1 MSDAVPQLVD
11 PDWLEP
17 RLDESD
23 LRVLECTVHL
33 DFDEEGTRH
42 TDSARDE
49 WERAH
54 IPGSVYADLVT
65 DLSDTSDDAY
75 PFERPAADAFAK
87 AMEQFGVGD
96 DTRVV
101 LYDNDVNEWAARVW
115 WLLRSYGF
123 DDVGVL
129 NGGWKRWVAEG
140 RPISIDGPE
149 LPEVTFTPDP
159 QPERVVDMATV
170 RAAIDDPDV
179 QLLNALRPP
188 DFKGAGRPIKYGRAG
203 RIPNSENVPAH
214 GDNGVVRGDL
224 ETYQAI
230 DDLADQF
237 QGVGATDASR
247 VITYCGGGIAAS
259 SVAFALEL
267 VGHDD
272 VAVYDRSLSEWGRDE
287 SAPMETG

>member
-1 MSDAVPQLVD
+1 MSDAVPQLVE
-11 PDWLEP
+11 PDWLEA
-17 RLDESD
+17 RLDDPD
-23 LRVLECTVHL
+23 LRILECTVHL
-33 DFDEEGTRH
+33 DFDDDGTRH
-42 TDSARDE
+42 TESARAE

-65 DLSDTSDDAY
+65 DLSDTNEGAY
-75 PFERPAADAFAK
+75 PFERPAAEEFAA
-87 AMEQFGVGD
+87 AMAHLGVGD

-123 DDVGVL
+123 EDVGVL

-140 RPISIDGPE
+140 RPVSVDDPE
-149 LPEVTFTPDP
+149 IPEATFTPDP
-159 QPERVVDMATV
+159 RPERVADMATV
-170 RAAIDDPDV
+170 RAAIDDPEIS
-179 QLLNALRPP
+179 LLNALRPP
-188 DFKGAGRPIKYGRAG
+188 DFAGTGRPIKYGRPG
-203 RIPNSENVPAH
+203 RIPGSENVPAH
-214 GDNGVVRGDL
+214 GEEGVVRGDL
-224 ETYQAI
+224 ETYQSVEE
-230 DDLADQF
+230 LAERF
-237 QGVGATDASR
+237 AAVGATDADR

-287 SAPMETG
+287 SAPMETD